1 MMPNLLSLVAR
12 IVDSDRREE
21 ILGDLCEL
29 RAKESIAAFW
39 SDVASVCLR
48 APRVRR
54 WAGAAA
60 GLLLLGLLALPRE
73 TTRRVVMAH
82 DAAGSFA
89 LEFDGLRVV
98 RATLD
103 GTPVAAARLV
113 QNNGRLVIRGGAGT
127 GDLNIRLRPDG
138 SIYWRGRAPRND
150 SSH

>member
-1 MMPNLLSLVAR
+1 MPNPLSLVAWL
-12 IVDSDRREE
+12 VDRDRRED

-29 RAKESIAAFW
+29 RGRESFAAFW
-39 SDVASVCLR
+39 SDVVSVCVH

-54 WAGAAA
+54 WAGTAAA
-60 GLLLLGLLALPRE
+60 VLLVLGLAVTARHAPHRIV
-73 TTRRVVMAH
+73 RAR

-103 GTPVAAARLV
+103 GAPVAAERLV
-113 QNNGRLVIRGGAGT
+113 QQDGRLVIRGGAGR

-138 SIYWRGRAPRND
+138 SFYWQGRSPRTTATQ
-150 SSH
+150 